1 MSEVSELSRR
11 GNHSKMKPFQNKMS
25 HNYRSSFNAS
35 LLRVGVGWR
44 RWGSNWQEHRD
55 FYFFFFCED
64 SKNTANG
71 ARDDV

>member
-1 MSEVSELSRR
+1 MSEVSELSPR
-11 GNHSKMKPFQNKMS
+11 GNHSRMKPFQNKMS

-35 LLRVGVGWR
+35 LLRMVVWEVARMGG
-44 RWGSNWQEHRD
+44 NWQKTPD
-55 FYFFFFCED
+55 FDFFFCEY